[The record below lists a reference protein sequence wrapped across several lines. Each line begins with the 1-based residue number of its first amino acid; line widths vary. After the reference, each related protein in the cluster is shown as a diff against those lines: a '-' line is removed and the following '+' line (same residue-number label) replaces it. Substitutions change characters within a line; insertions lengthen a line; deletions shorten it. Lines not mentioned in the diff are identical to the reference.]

1 MPADLGPTVFSSGSG
16 HVVLQSGNPLPF
28 PRDAG
33 HVLLPLARAAIAV
46 ELGFG
51 LQGMNEDPPWLRQQ
65 GACFI
70 TLTRE
75 EKLRGCIGTLRPHR
89 SLADDVKANAVAAAF
104 RDPRFTP
111 LTAEDFAAV
120 AVEISVLSVL
130 QPMSFNDEPD
140 ALKQLRAGVDGVVFE
155 YGHHTSTFLP
165 QVWDDFKEP
174 SEFLAHLKY
183 KAGLPPDFW
192 DREIRLSRYTV
203 HKWRESDL
211 ACRSD
216 EVTK

>member
-1 MPADLGPTVFSSGSG
+1 MPADPGPTVFASESG
-16 HVVLQSGNPLPF
+16 HIILQSGHSLPF

-33 HVLLPLARAAIAV
+33 QVLLPLARAAIAA
-46 ELGFG
+46 ELGLG
-51 LQGMNEDPPWLRQQ
+51 SAASEDQPWLRQQ

-70 TLTRE
+70 TLMRD

-89 SLADDVKANAVAAAF
+89 PLADDVKANAVAAAF

-130 QPMSFNDEPD
+130 EPMRFSDEPD
-140 ALKQLRAGVDGVVFE
+140 ALRQLRAGVDGVVFE

-165 QVWDDFKEP
+165 QVWDDLREP
-174 SEFLAHLKY
+174 ADFLAHLKY

-192 DREIRLSRYTV
+192 DKDVRLSRYTV
-203 HKWRESDL
+203 FKWRES
-211 ACRSD
+211 
-216 EVTK
+216 KP

>member
-1 MPADLGPTVFSSGSG
+1 MPADPGPIVFSTGSG
-16 HVVLQSGNPLPF
+16 RVVLQGGSSPPF

-33 HVLLPLARAAIAV
+33 QVLLPLARAAIAA

-51 LQGMNEDPPWLRQQ
+51 HAVDEDRPWLKQH

-70 TLTRE
+70 TLMRE

-89 SLADDVKANAVAAAF
+89 PLADDVKANAVAAAF

-111 LTAEDFAAV
+111 LTAEEFAAV
-120 AVEISVLSVL
+120 AVEISVLSML
-130 QPMSFNDEPD
+130 QPMSFSDEPD
-140 ALKQLRAGVDGVVFE
+140 ALRQLRAGVDGVVFE

-165 QVWDDFKEP
+165 QVWEDLKEP
-174 SEFLAHLKY
+174 SDFMAHLKY

-192 DREIRLSRYTV
+192 DKDVRLSRYTV
-203 HKWRESDL
+203 FKWRE
-211 ACRSD
+211 
-216 EVTK
+216 EQG